1 MTENTDVTNNE
12 YGIPND
18 EYEEA
23 RKAARAAANGQETEQ
38 PAAEAPPAN
47 EEVEEA
53 PEPQQEE
60 QPAAA
65 QQAET
70 PADPLSGFPEEFRE
84 KVASLLKAKEAESDK
99 YKQKYQSDIG
109 RIDAY
114 QRKYEEAR
122 RKSEDAERQLAAL
135 KKTPPK
141 SLKEIAPGPR
151 IQEALENDE
160 VLVETL
166 DELRGQIRKELR
178 EEFDLEI
185 AKRLAPIDEQ
195 RQHAEQERF
204 TQELDRNCENWRDVV
219 FAKDEHGRIVTN
231 EKGAPVF
238 NEGWATFVD
247 SQPLT
252 IRQAI
257 LNPTSPDEALW
268 AFEQYQAWGTRMGYF
283 AEPEAT
289 QRSESAPLP
298 NADAILK
305 KRQDD
310 LKRNAPPKQN
320 QVPLANAPLI
330 DNPNDE
336 DRVAYLRKKARE
348 ALAKNDLSIYRNAR

>member
-1 MTENTDVTNNE
+1 VSENTEVTNNE

-23 RKAARAAANGQETEQ
+23 RQAARAAARGEEVEQ
-38 PAAEAPPAN
+38 SAAEAPPTK
-47 EEVEEA
+47 EEVEVPEA
-53 PEPQQEE
+53 QEPQT
-60 QPAAA
+60 PAA
-65 QQAET
+65 QTAET
-70 PADPLSGFPEEFRE
+70 QADPLSDIPEDLRE
-84 KVASLLKAKEAESDK
+84 KVASLLKAKEAESEK

-135 KKTPPK
+135 KKTPTK

-151 IQEALENDE
+151 IKEALEHDE

-166 DELRGQIRKELR
+166 DEVRDQIRKEL
-178 EEFDLEI
+178 EEQFTAELD
-185 AKRLAPIDEQ
+185 KRLAPIAEH
-195 RQHAEQERF
+195 RQHEEQERF
-204 TQELDRNCENWRDVV
+204 TQELDRSCENWRDVV

-231 EKGAPVF
+231 DKGAPVF

-247 SQPLT
+247 SQPLP

-268 AFEQYQAWGTRMGYF
+268 AFEQYQAWGTRHGYF
-283 AEPEAT
+283 EQPAEET

-305 KRQDD
+305 KRQED
-310 LKRNAPPKQN
+310 LKRNAPPRQN
-320 QVPLANAPLI
+320 QVPLANAPLG

-348 ALAKNDLSIYRNAR
+348 ALAKGDLSIYRNAR

>member
-1 MTENTDVTNNE
+1 VSENTEVTNNE
-12 YGIPND
+12 YGIPNE
-18 EYEEA
+18 EYQEA
-23 RKAARAAANGQETEQ
+23 RQAARAAARGEEVEQ
-38 PAAEAPPAN
+38 PAAEAQPATEEVATPEEPQEPPA
-47 EEVEEA
+47 A
-53 PEPQQEE
+53 QAAEP
-60 QPAAA
+60 
-65 QQAET
+65 
-70 PADPLSGFPEEFRE
+70 PADPLSEFPEDFRE
-84 KVASLLKAKEAESDK
+84 KVASLLKAKEAESEK

-122 RKSEDAERQLAAL
+122 RKAEDVERQLAAL

-151 IQEALENDE
+151 IKEALETDE

-166 DELRGQIRKELR
+166 DEVREQIRKEL
-178 EEFDLEI
+178 EEQFTAELD
-185 AKRLAPIDEQ
+185 KRLAPIAEH
-195 RQHAEQERF
+195 RQHEEQERF

-247 SQPLT
+247 SQPLP

-268 AFEQYQAWGTRMGYF
+268 AFEQYQIWGTRMGYF
-283 AEPEAT
+283 TDAEET

-305 KRQDD
+305 KRQED

-320 QVPLANAPLI
+320 QIPLANAPLG

-348 ALAKNDLSIYRNAR
+348 ALAKGDLSIYRNAR